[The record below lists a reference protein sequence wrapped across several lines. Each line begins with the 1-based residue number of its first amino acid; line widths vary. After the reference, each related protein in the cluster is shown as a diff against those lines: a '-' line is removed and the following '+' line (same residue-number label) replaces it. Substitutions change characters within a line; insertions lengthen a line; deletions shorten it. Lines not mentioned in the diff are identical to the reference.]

1 VTRLILASQSS
12 ARRAVLNAA
21 GLAFEAMSSMVDEES
36 AKAALRAGGI
46 SPRDLADA
54 LAELKALKLSGRFPA
69 DFVLG
74 CDQTLSL
81 DDGMMFDKPES
92 RDALRDQLKALCGKT
107 HNLWSAAVLA
117 QGGIPIW
124 RHIERCK
131 MTIRP
136 LSNAFIEE
144 YVEAEGDVLLG
155 CVGGYR
161 IEGRGVQLF
170 NRIEGSHFGIL
181 GLPLLPLLDILRT
194 RGVIPS

>member
-1 VTRLILASQSS
+1 MRLILASQSV
-12 ARRAVLNAA
+12 ARRSLLDGA
-21 GLAFEAMSSMVDEES
+21 GIAFEAMSPMVDEES
-36 AKAALRAGGI
+36 AKQAFRAEGI
-46 SPRDLADA
+46 SARDLADA

-69 DFVLG
+69 DLVLG

-81 DDGMMFDKPES
+81 DEGSMFDKPES
-92 RDALRDQLKALCGKT
+92 RDALKTQLKALSGKT

-117 QGGIPIW
+117 QGGNPVW

-131 MTIRP
+131 MTMRP
-136 LSNAFIEE
+136 LSEAFIEQ
-144 YVEAEGDVLLG
+144 YIAAEGDVLLS

-161 IEGRGVQLF
+161 LESRGVQLF
-170 NRIEGSHFGIL
+170 SRIEGSHFGIL